1 MGIGRKAAVFLFVGL
16 AALMAI
22 GLHASGQGL
31 GHVAGS
37 AEVVPPGCN
46 IGDPFLSCLAPQQ
59 GYAAGGLFIWDP
71 H

>member
-1 MGIGRKAAVFLFVGL
+1 MGIGRKAAVSFFVGL

-22 GLHASGQGL
+22 ELNASGQGL
-31 GHVAGS
+31 GHVGHSGEA
-37 AEVVPPGCN
+37 PPIGCN
-46 IGDPFLSCLAPQQ
+46 IGDPFVSCLAPQR